1 MTNKIAMLNYLIE
14 NYSKLAGA
22 HHYIWGFTVKGI
34 IYIAVTD
41 ETVLPYVCKLDK
53 ASRGAGYAL
62 RFKPTMD
69 QKLFLMANA
78 QMLCS
83 ADYFNIAV
91 AESRYNKGEIFE
103 KMITEKAGQEWHKNN
118 APFTECGD
126 INIDGIEYQI
136 KFENATFTNEK
147 SLRKMLERA

>member
-1 MTNKIAMLNYLIE
+1 MVNKVAMFNYLVE
-14 NYSKLAGA
+14 NYRRLTAA
-22 HHYIWGFTVKGI
+22 HHYIWGFTLKGVV
-34 IYIAVTD
+34 YIAVTD
-41 ETVLPYVCKLDK
+41 ETVLPYVCMLDK

-62 RFKPTMD
+62 RFKPTMA

-83 ADYFNIAV
+83 ADYFNKAV
-91 AESRYNKGEIFE
+91 AESRYNRGEIFE
-103 KMITEKAGQEWHKNN
+103 KMVTEKAGQEWHKDN

-136 KFENATFTNEK
+136 KFESATFTNEK

>member
-1 MTNKIAMLNYLIE
+1 MINKVAMLNYLIE
-14 NYSKLAGA
+14 NYNKLAGA
-22 HHYIWGFTVKGI
+22 HHYIWGFTVKSI
-34 IYIAVTD
+34 VYIAVTD

-83 ADYFNIAV
+83 ADYFNMAV

-103 KMITEKAGQEWHKNN
+103 KMVKEKAGQEWHKDDV
-118 APFTECGD
+118 PFTECGD

>member
-1 MTNKIAMLNYLIE
+1 MINKVAMLNYLIE
-14 NYSKLAGA
+14 NYNKLAGA
-22 HHYIWGFTVKGI
+22 HHYIWGFTVKCI
-34 IYIAVTD
+34 VYIAVTD
-41 ETVLPYVCKLDK
+41 ETVLPYVCKVDK

-62 RFKPTMD
+62 RFKPTVD

-83 ADYFNIAV
+83 ADYFNMAV

-103 KMITEKAGQEWHKNN
+103 KMVAEKAGQEWHKDNV
-118 APFTECGD
+118 PFTKCGD

>member
-1 MTNKIAMLNYLIE
+1 MTNKVAMLNYLIE
-14 NYSKLAGA
+14 NYNKLAGA

-34 IYIAVTD
+34 VYIAVTD

-69 QKLFLMANA
+69 QKLFLMVNA

-83 ADYFNIAV
+83 ADYFNMVV

-103 KMITEKAGQEWHKNN
+103 KMVTEKAGQEWHKDNVL
-118 APFTECGD
+118 FTECGD

-147 SLRKMLERA
+147 SLRKILERA

>member
-1 MTNKIAMLNYLIE
+1 MTNKVAMLNYLIE
-14 NYSKLAGA
+14 NYNKLAGA

-34 IYIAVTD
+34 VYIAVTD

-69 QKLFLMANA
+69 QKLFLISNA

-83 ADYFNIAV
+83 ADYFNMAV

-103 KMITEKAGQEWHKNN
+103 KMVTEKAGQEWHKDNV
-118 APFTECGD
+118 PFTERGD
-126 INIDGIEYQI
+126 ININGIEYQI

>member
-1 MTNKIAMLNYLIE
+1 MTNKVAMFNYLIK
-14 NYSKLAGA
+14 NYNKLAGA
-22 HHYIWGFTVKGI
+22 HHYIWGFIVKGI
-34 IYIAVTD
+34 VYIAVTD
-41 ETVLPYVCKLDK
+41 ETALPYVCRLDK

-91 AESRYNKGEIFE
+91 AESHYNKGEIFE
-103 KMITEKAGQEWHKNN
+103 KMVTEKAGQEWHKDNV
-118 APFTECGD
+118 PFTECGD
-126 INIDGIEYQI
+126 ININGIEYQI
-136 KFENATFTNEK
+136 KFESATFTNEK
-147 SLRKMLERA
+147 SLRKMLERG